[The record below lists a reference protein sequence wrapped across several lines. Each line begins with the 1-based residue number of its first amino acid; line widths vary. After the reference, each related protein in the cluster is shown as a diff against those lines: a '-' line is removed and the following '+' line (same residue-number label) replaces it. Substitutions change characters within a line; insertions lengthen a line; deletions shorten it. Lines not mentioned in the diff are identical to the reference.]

1 MKYSKIFQKYL
12 NISDLIAIYCFSFP
26 LFWGAKIGLISHPRY
41 EKGVTDCPQ
50 LLFVFTDML
59 LVIHQSDSLS
69 ETIQTQ

>member
-1 MKYSKIFQKYL
+1 MIDY
-12 NISDLIAIYCFSFP
+12 
-26 LFWGAKIGLISHPRY
+26 HPRY

-59 LVIHQSDSLS
+59 LAIHQSDSLS